1 MKSEDRRIGRRTPGI
16 FLVAACAVLLSSA
29 PICAETDLSGRWEFQ
44 PPQSDNVHDKIVASL
59 GSASSQGDIR
69 KDSPRLWI
77 RSWLLRQA
85 DQPGPLV
92 LTIEQSAKE
101 FKSGLGDEIRT
112 YYFGRES
119 SRQGPGGVLRKATVH
134 WVGERLLVDEKA
146 AKGSGHVLEVYE
158 RQADGSLLV
167 TWRLEHDALLQP
179 LALKLVFRK
188 ASP

>member
-1 MKSEDRRIGRRTPGI
+1 MKSEHRRPGRRVLGAL
-16 FLVAACAVLLSSA
+16 LVASSVVLASPPSLR
-29 PICAETDLSGRWEFQ
+29 AEPDLSGRWEFQ

-85 DQPGPLV
+85 DQPGALV

-134 WVGERLLVDEKA
+134 WVGERLLVEEKA
-146 AKGSGHVLEVYE
+146 AKGSGHIVEVYQ
-158 RQADGSLLV
+158 RQPDGSLLV
-167 TWRLEHDALLQP
+167 TWRLEHDSLLQP
-179 LALKLVFRK
+179 LELKLVFRK
-188 ASP
+188 ATP

>member
-1 MKSEDRRIGRRTPGI
+1 MKNQGRRLGGRT
-16 FLVAACAVLLSSA
+16 LAVLIVASSAVWLSSV
-29 PICAETDLSGRWEFQ
+29 PVRAETDLSGRWEFQ

-92 LTIEQSAKE
+92 LTIEQNAKE

-119 SRQGPGGVLRKATVH
+119 SRQGPGGVLRKATVS

-146 AKGSGHVLEVYE
+146 AKGSGHVVEVYQ

-167 TWRLEHDALLQP
+167 TWRLEHDALIQP
-179 LALKLVFRK
+179 LELKLVFRK